1 MKTVKNKKYHLI
13 LKVGAILLFTMV
25 SALYADKGAP
35 SGQKIIR
42 EFETWVK
49 QVEKL
54 KQDFVKGKIDEEECQ
69 TEMFDRLGKGMRLA
83 HELTILC
90 DNKELSEKD
99 CAKADELER
108 RGRNA
113 IDISADDASSSK
125 ATAAPKNVPTTNT
138 LKKDGQD
145 VNVVNDSRDGKAYQI
160 VNFKGIK
167 WMAENLNYAING
179 SVCYENNDAN
189 CEKYGRLYT
198 WNQAKKACPKGWRLP
213 SNNEWNNAPVG
224 VWNIFAG
231 YFYVTKETFY
241 KKDAT
246 AFYWTGTEVDSQKA
260 FDKDMNAGSELFVE
274 KSHSK
279 TDVAFSVRCV
289 KDLKN

>member
-1 MKTVKNKKYHLI
+1 MKTVKDKRFRLV
-13 LKVGAILLFTMV
+13 LKVSTILLFSMV
-25 SALYADKGAP
+25 SVLYADKGAS
-35 SGQKIIR
+35 SGQKMIR

-54 KQDFVKGKIDEEECQ
+54 KQDFVKGKIDEEECRA
-69 TEMFDRLGKGMRLA
+69 EMFDRLGKGMRLDN
-83 HELTILC
+83 ELTILC

-99 CAKADELER
+99 CAKADELGR
-108 RGRNA
+108 RGHNA
-113 IDISADDASSSK
+113 IDCSIN
-125 ATAAPKNVPTTNT
+125 TAPTTEVAAT
-138 LKKDGQD
+138 KKDVPATNITKKNEQN
-145 VNVVNDSRDGKAYQI
+145 VNIISDSRDGKSYQI
-160 VNFKGIK
+160 VNFNGLN
-167 WMAENLNYAING
+167 WMTENLNYAIDG
-179 SVCYENNDAN
+179 SACYENNPDN

-213 SNNEWNNAPVG
+213 SKNEWNNAPKG
-224 VWNIFAG
+224 IWDSFAG
-231 YFYVTKETFY
+231 YFYVAKGSFY

-260 FDKDMNAGSELFVE
+260 FDRDIDAASESFIE

-289 KDLKN
+289 GY

>member
-1 MKTVKNKKYHLI
+1 MKTVKDKRFHLV
-13 LKVGAILLFTMV
+13 LKVSTILLFSLV
-25 SALYADKGAP
+25 SVLYADKGAS
-35 SGQKIIR
+35 SGQKKIR

-54 KQDFVKGKIDEEECQ
+54 KQDFVKGKI
-69 TEMFDRLGKGMRLA
+69 
-83 HELTILC
+83 ELTILC
-90 DNKELSEKD
+90 NNKELSEKD

-113 IDISADDASSSK
+113 IDVSADDAPSSK
-125 ATAAPKNVPTTNT
+125 ATAAQKDVPATNITKKNEQN
-138 LKKDGQD
+138 
-145 VNVVNDSRDGKAYQI
+145 VNIINDSRDGKSYQI
-160 VNFKGIK
+160 VNFNGLN
-167 WMAENLNYAING
+167 WMTENLNYAIDG
-179 SVCYENNDAN
+179 SACYENNLDN

-213 SNNEWNNAPVG
+213 SKNEWNNAPKG
-224 VWNIFAG
+224 IWNSFAG
-231 YFYVTKETFY
+231 YFYVAKGSFY

-260 FDKDMNAGSELFVE
+260 FDRDIDAASESFIE
-274 KSHSK
+274 KNHSK

-289 KDLKN
+289 GY